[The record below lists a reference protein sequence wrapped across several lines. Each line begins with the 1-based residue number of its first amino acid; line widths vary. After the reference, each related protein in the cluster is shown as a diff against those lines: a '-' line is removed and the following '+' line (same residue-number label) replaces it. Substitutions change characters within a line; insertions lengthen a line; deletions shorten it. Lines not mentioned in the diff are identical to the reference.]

1 MGRAA
6 GPNWAT
12 LGGWSCGLR
21 QVACYA
27 KRASG
32 VPRSSALP
40 RPHRERSAQGGSMN
54 ITIAFRQ
61 MPASAA
67 LKKHVEEKAAKLQKF
82 LRQPMS
88 AKVTLSLDRLQHVA
102 EVRISSG
109 GQHLEAKEAN
119 EDMYVSVDKVIDK
132 IERQIRGMK
141 GTKESKTR
149 RGGES
154 LRASA
159 SASPADGTD
168 GGPAL
173 ARPRTLKVAMP
184 AQSEQPLRP
193 RLPAHS
199 RHTSSRR
206 GQAR

>member
-1 MGRAA
+1 
-6 GPNWAT
+6 
-12 LGGWSCGLR
+12 
-21 QVACYA
+21 
-27 KRASG
+27 
-32 VPRSSALP
+32 
-40 RPHRERSAQGGSMN
+40 MN

-132 IERQIRGMK
+132 LERQIRGMK

-149 RGGES
+149 RSGVS

-159 SASPADGTD
+159 SASPAEGTD
-168 GGPAL
+168 GASAGI
-173 ARPRTLKVAMP
+173 ARARSATVRGAMP
-184 AQSEQPLRP
+184 NPPERSTRMK
-193 RLPAHS
+193 LPATT
-199 RHTSSRR
+199 RRTSSRR